1 MPTYHI
7 IIADDSD
14 AVRAMLVQI
23 IGRIY
28 PTAAISPVPD
38 GAEALRVYRQH
49 GADLLITDQ
58 DMPRLRGLDLVRTL
72 HAQQVTIPVILLS
85 SDPSIQAQAQTAGVT
100 LFLLKP
106 FSVTQLT
113 QVLRQILPP

>member
-1 MPTYHI
+1 MPAYHV

-28 PTAAISPVPD
+28 PTATISPAPD

-58 DMPRLRGLDLVRTL
+58 DMPRLRGLDLVSLLR
-72 HAQQVTIPVILLS
+72 AQQVAIPIIMLS
-85 SDPSIQAQAQTAGVT
+85 SDPSIQAQAVGVT

-106 FSVTQLT
+106 FSVAQLT
-113 QVLRQILPP
+113 QALMQLLPP